1 MKKIAVI
8 IACGISMLGIS
19 QVEKDTT
26 KSIKLDGVVVSSQ
39 RFAKQKRTITQ
50 QVESIS
56 KKEIELQNSQNTAD
70 VFANL
75 GTLSIQKSQQGGG
88 SPVIRGFESSRI
100 LLLVDGI
107 RMNNLIYRAG
117 HLQNS
122 ITVDKNMLENIDV
135 LFGPSSTMY
144 GSDALGGAI
153 YLQTKNA
160 KLLSENG
167 NKVFSGNILG
177 NYSSVNEGKS
187 GHFDLNYASSKF
199 ASLTSFSYNDYGDLK
214 MGKQRN
220 GNYDFFG
227 ERDFYTQ
234 TINGIDTKVANE
246 DKYVQK
252 FSAYKQYDFMQK
264 LVYQQ
269 NSATRHSINVQYST
283 TTDIPRY
290 DRLTDTKAGKFTTAT
305 WNYGPQKRLLGAYN
319 LKKEKVFLNSDLN
332 LNLSYQNVEESRI
345 TRNFG
350 SPDLGSRIEKVSVF
364 ALNSDFKTK
373 IGKADFIYGLDVIY
387 DNVKSNAFKVNILT
401 NAEGLLSTRYPDG
414 KNSTFSGEAFAY
426 FNNNIN
432 KRTSYNASFRAGY
445 KTLKSDIETNS
456 IKTFFSSVEQ
466 KNFTYSGAL
475 GFVNNPNKN
484 IKIAMNI
491 SSGFRVP
498 NVDDLSKVFETSKGN
513 ATTIGT
519 LIVPNND
526 LRPEKTVTADLGIT
540 FWDGNKIQF
549 ENTFF
554 LTKLY
559 DPIVTSDF
567 TYNGLTTLTYE
578 GFLAKVQANQN
589 QGKGTIAGISSTFKA
604 VLFKNLTY
612 YGTFNLTSGRYENN
626 LGVTLPLDHIAP
638 VYGKTGFRYENKY
651 CNLDLNMNYNGNKNV
666 RDYSPSGE
674 DNIQYTRANGNE
686 SWETY
691 NFKASISVI
700 KNTTIFIGI
709 ENMLDT
715 QYRTF
720 SSGINAGGRNLYFGA
735 KYNF

>member
-1 MKKIAVI
+1 MKKTLAI
-8 IACGISMLGIS
+8 IACGISVFGFS
-19 QVEKDTT
+19 QVEKDTI

-39 RFAKQKRTITQ
+39 RFAKSKRTITQ

-56 KKEIELQNSQNTAD
+56 KKEIEFQNSQNTAD

-100 LLLVDGI
+100 LLVVDGI

-122 ITVDKNMLENIDV
+122 ISVDKNMLENIDV
-135 LFGPSSTMY
+135 LFGPSSTIY

-167 NKVFSGNILG
+167 NKAITGNVLG

-214 MGKQRN
+214 MGKQKN
-220 GNYDFFG
+220 GSYDFFG
-227 ERDFYTQ
+227 EREFYTE
-234 TINGIDTKVANE
+234 TKNGVDSKVAN
-246 DKYVQK
+246 DNKYVQK
-252 FSAYKQYDFMQK
+252 FSGYKQYDFMQK

-269 NSATRHSINVQYST
+269 NSSTRHSINFQFST
-283 TTDIPRY
+283 TNDIPRY
-290 DRLTDTKAGKFTTAT
+290 DRLTDSKAGKFATAT
-305 WNYGPQKRLLGAYN
+305 WNYGPQIRLLGAYN
-319 LKKEKVFLNSDLN
+319 FKKQKVFLNSDLN
-332 LNLSYQNVEESRI
+332 LNLSCQNIEESRI

-350 SPDLGSRIEKVSVF
+350 SPDQGSRIEKVSVF

-373 IGKADFIYGLDVIY
+373 IGKADFIYGLDFAY
-387 DNVKSNAFKVNILT
+387 DDLKSKAFKTNILT
-401 NAEGLLSTRYPDG
+401 NAEGILGTRYPDG
-414 KNSTFSGEAFAY
+414 KNNTFSGEGFVY
-426 FNNNIN
+426 LNNNIN
-432 KRTSYNASFRAGY
+432 ERTSYNASMRVGY
-445 KTLKSDIETNS
+445 KTLKSELETN
-456 IKTFFSSVEQ
+456 ILKLPYTTVEQ
-466 KNFTYSGAL
+466 KNITYSGAL
-475 GFVNNPNKN
+475 GFVNNPSKN
-484 IKIAMNI
+484 IKISLNV
-491 SSGFRVP
+491 STGFRVP
-498 NVDDLSKVFETSKGN
+498 NVDDLSKIFESSK
-513 ATTIGT
+513 AKSS
-519 LIVPNND
+519 LIVPNSE
-526 LRPEKTVTADLGIT
+526 LKPEKTVTTDLGIT

-559 DPIVTSDF
+559 DPIITDNFIFNGSDKVTYDGVLS
-567 TYNGLTTLTYE
+567 
-578 GFLAKVQANQN
+578 KVTANQN
-589 QGKGTIAGISSTFKA
+589 QGKATVAGLSTTFKA
-604 VLFKNLTY
+604 ILARNLLF
-612 YGTFNLTSGRYENN
+612 YGTFNYTYGRVENN
-626 LGVTLPLDHIAP
+626 KGNLPLDHIVP

-651 CNLDLNMNYNGNKNV
+651 CNLDLNMNYNGNKNLRNYAPV
-666 RDYSPSGE
+666 GE
-674 DNIQYTRANGNE
+674 DNIEYARANGTE

-700 KNTTIFIGI
+700 KNTTIFTGI

-720 SSGINAGGRNLYFGA
+720 SSGINAGGKNIYFGA